1 MPTLYYY
8 DSLRIEMRPRKAGH
22 NIPHV
27 HAMYHGHEVAIDF
40 DGNII
45 VGRIERQKQDIAQTW
60 VLKNKEMLIRKW
72 KEMRGHV

>member
-1 MPTLYYY
+1 MILCA
-8 DSLRIEMRPRKAGH
+8 LRCA
-22 NIPHV
+22 
-27 HAMYHGHEVAIDF
+27 HGKQDIIYRMFMQCIMHEVAIDF